1 MIRIGMK
8 EQKSSSIQ
16 MGEKLLLQKQ
26 MPKTYH
32 VYLKDEVLFKDL
44 DEREFKVIW
53 GRLFHSYY
61 KEELTY
67 SEITDIPN
75 KQYEESSY

>member
-1 MIRIGMK
+1 
-8 EQKSSSIQ
+8 

-61 KEELTY
+61 REELTY
-67 SEITDIPN
+67 TEISQKPN
-75 KQYEESSY
+75 EKYIEASY

>member
-1 MIRIGMK
+1 MV
-8 EQKSSSIQ
+8 
-16 MGEKLLLQKQ
+16 EKLLLQNRNE
-26 MPKTYH
+26 MKTYH

-61 KEELTY
+61 KKELEY
-67 SEITDIPN
+67 SVITQEPLMAH
-75 KQYEESSY
+75 EESSY